1 MTQTVN
7 IIGAG
12 PGGLAAAMLLAH
24 AGLRVRVIE
33 RQATPGGR
41 TSTIETGEGF
51 RFDLGPT
58 FFLYPRVLAEIFQAC
73 GRRLEDE
80 VEMVRLDPQYRIT
93 FGGGGE
99 LLATPDVERME
110 KAVTALSPA
119 DAGSFTRFM
128 EANRRKFERFAP
140 FLQQPFESWLDLASP
155 DLVRLMPMLK
165 PWKSLDAELGTFFS
179 DERVRLAFTFQSKY
193 LGMSP
198 FRCPSLFSILSFLEY
213 EHGVYHPIGGCGEV
227 SRVMA
232 RIASEMGVEIHY
244 EEPVTKLRFEKRR
257 VIGADTTEG
266 SYDAD
271 ATVMNADFAR
281 CMTRLVP
288 DNLRRRWNDRSI
300 ASKRYSC
307 STFMLY
313 LGIEGRYDDV
323 PHHTI
328 YLSENYRENLA
339 DIEKRHVLT
348 KDPSMYVQNACVT
361 DPSLAPEGMSTL
373 YLLVPVTHRHPNVD
387 WRREAAGFRERTLDQ
402 LEKLGLPGVRE
413 RIRYEKMVT
422 PDDWQ
427 DDYEIYRGATF
438 NLSHDLGQMLHRRP
452 HNRFE
457 DLEGCYLVGGGTH
470 PGSGLPVIYSSAKIT
485 TQLLLDDLGVM
496 GSGAGNDIGLAPAV
510 PPKTASPRIP
520 VTASMT
526 GGLAAEHPTT
536 VVSAAAVVEAVA
548 AATRNRPG

>member
-24 AGLRVRVIE
+24 AGVRVRILE
-33 RQATPGGR
+33 RQSTPGGR
-41 TSTIETGEGF
+41 TSTIETDEGF

-73 GRRLEDE
+73 GRQLEDE
-80 VEMVRLDPQYRIT
+80 VPMVRLDPQYRIA
-93 FGGGGE
+93 FGAGGD

-110 KAVTALSPA
+110 RAVAALSPA

-213 EHGVYHPIGGCGEV
+213 EHGVYHPLGGCGEV
-227 SRVMA
+227 SSVMA
-232 RIASEMGVEIHY
+232 RIAAEMGVEIHY
-244 EEPVTKLRFEKRR
+244 DEPVTKLRFDGRR
-257 VIGADTTEG
+257 VIGAETTEG

-281 CMTRLVP
+281 SMTRLVP
-288 DNLRRRWNDRSI
+288 DRLRRRWNDRAI

-328 YLSENYRENLA
+328 YLSEDYKENLA

-361 DPSLAPEGMSTL
+361 DSSLAPEGMSTL

-402 LEKLGLPGVRE
+402 LDKIGLPGVRD

-427 DDYEIYRGATF
+427 DGYEIYRGATF
-438 NLSHDLGQMLHRRP
+438 NLSHDLGQMLHKRP

-457 DLEGCYLVGGGTH
+457 DLDGCYLVGGGTH

-485 TQLLLDDLGVM
+485 TQLLLDDLGI
-496 GSGAGNDIGLAPAV
+496 SSPAMV
-510 PPKTASPRIP
+510 GDRDVVAAVTDAASRRQA
-520 VTASMT
+520 VTAAMV
-526 GGLAAEHPTT
+526 GGLPADDSSTA
-536 VVSAAAVVEAVA
+536 VSAAAVVEAVP
-548 AATRNRPG
+548 AATRNRQG